1 MTDEVAPFELAAPS
15 GQTVEID
22 AQLRAA
28 AALEYIAAQLGQI
41 NARLKR
47 AGDVAA
53 PNRDPPPET
62 AGGTADEELESLIDR
77 SLR

>member
-1 MTDEVAPFELAAPS
+1 MTDEIAPFEPAAPS

-47 AGDVAA
+47 AEDAAA
-53 PNRDPPPET
+53 PTLDPPPEI
-62 AGGTADEELESLIDR
+62 AGATADEELESLVDR